1 MPAHLEQSGQRG
13 YVSENLGIPVG
24 WRILELGVR
33 DDYFDIWKRIREHA
47 PVYDAGE
54 GVFLVTEWELVNSA
68 LRNPILRAG
77 SGVSAAFGQD
87 SPACVAIDSTSVYWT
102 NTATVM
108 KAPK

>member
-1 MPAHLEQSGQRG
+1 MSDT
-13 YVSENLGIPVG
+13 LGIPIG

-33 DDYFDIWKRIREHA
+33 DDYFDIWKRIREYA
-47 PVYDAGE
+47 PVHDAGE

-87 SPACVAIDSTSVYWT
+87 KPFHVLAFYTTHGEQDHAQESDFCLE
-102 NTATVM
+102 N
-108 KAPK
+108 